1 MVMTDF
7 ERSVPDATK
16 LLPDERVIHYWDPEK
31 KLGEAYKPVLDLK
44 QTVWDVYLLYP
55 PDAEWKE
62 QPPKP
67 VYWMHQLGVEA
78 GQKLNGEILAGEVKK
93 LLESGKKQ

>member
-7 ERSVPDATK
+7 ERTVPKATK
-16 LLPDERVIHYWDPEK
+16 LLPDERVIHYWDGDK
-31 KLGEAYKPVLDLK
+31 KLGEAFKPVLGLD

-67 VYWMHQLGVEA
+67 AYWMHQLGVESA
-78 GQKLNGEILAGEVKK
+78 PTLNGEALAGEVKK
-93 LLESGKKQ
+93 QLESVKK

>member
-7 ERSVPDATK
+7 ERTVPNATK
-16 LLPDERVIHYWDPEK
+16 LLPDERVTHYWDGEK
-31 KLGEAYKPVLDLK
+31 KLGEAYRPVLGIDR
-44 QTVWDVYLLYP
+44 TVWDVYLLYS

-67 VYWMHQLGVEA
+67 SYFMHQLGVEV
-78 GQKLNGEILAGEVKK
+78 GHDLNGEMMAEEVKR
-93 LLESGKKQ
+93 LLQSPNK